1 MQKTVSESQQLSKE
15 LRELQ
20 ALKSESH
27 FELSTEIER
36 LSRLSKDHEAARS
49 TLALE
54 NARLSLEMG
63 NVQQELVALR
73 ENFEK
78 YRTRAQGVLSEKDAL
93 ISRLKDHQLTGEEQ
107 KQDDDLE
114 KQEIQLLR
122 CLYIIIFKMRTYCSK
137 YLIYIGKVM
146 KRCAISWQQFGQS

>member
-1 MQKTVSESQQLSKE
+1 LTYCGITDQQELISRQAKITELELAVLKTTTESQQLGKE

-36 LSRLSKDHEAARS
+36 LLRLSKDHEAARS
-49 TLALE
+49 TLALG
-54 NARLSLEMG
+54 NARLGSDMVNL
-63 NVQQELVALR
+63 QQELLVLR

-107 KQDDDLE
+107 KQDDELE
-114 KQEIQLLR
+114 QREIQLLR
-122 CLYIIIFKMRTYCSK
+122 
-137 YLIYIGKVM
+137 
-146 KRCAISWQQFGQS
+146 

>member
-1 MQKTVSESQQLSKE
+1 
-15 LRELQ
+15 LQ

-54 NARLSLEMG
+54 NARLGSDMV
-63 NVQQELVALR
+63 NVQQELVVLR

-107 KQDDDLE
+107 KQDDELE
-114 KQEIQLLR
+114 QKEIQLLR
-122 CLYIIIFKMRTYCSK
+122 
-137 YLIYIGKVM
+137 
-146 KRCAISWQQFGQS
+146 